1 MRRWDPRSMDF
12 ICKVQV
18 QVIRNF
24 NLVVLLRLQLRNR
37 QLSPD
42 ILIRTE
48 TAREPHNM
56 QRNRKVQVQVIC
68 ILEVLLRLQ
77 SRTRQ

>member
-1 MRRWDPRSMDF
+1 MKRWDPRSMDF
-12 ICKVQV
+12 IRKVQV
-18 QVIRNF
+18 QVIRIF
-24 NLVVLLRLQLRNR
+24 NLVVLLRPQLRNR

-42 ILIRTE
+42 ILTRTE
-48 TAREPHNM
+48 TAWEPHNR

-68 ILEVLLRLQ
+68 ILVVLLRLQ